1 MDTKELK
8 RYNLG
13 DVFSRKHTAYK
24 VIGFTKSKKSV
35 YVENINNENIK
46 RTCRT
51 NKFFGT
57 PKLKIDGVVYTKNIT
72 KTIQERGI

>member
-8 RYNLG
+8 RYNIG
-13 DVFSRKHTAYK
+13 DVFVKKHTAFK

-35 YVENINNENIK
+35 YVENVNNKNIK

-51 NKFFGT
+51 NKFS
-57 PKLKIDGVVYTKNIT
+57 VHQN
-72 KTIQERGI
+72 